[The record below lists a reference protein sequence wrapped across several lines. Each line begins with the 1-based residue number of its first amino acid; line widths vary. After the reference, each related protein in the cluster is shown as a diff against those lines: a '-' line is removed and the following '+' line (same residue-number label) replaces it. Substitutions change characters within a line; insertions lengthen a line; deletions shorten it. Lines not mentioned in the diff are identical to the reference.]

1 MVSNNIDRTLRKKCS
16 ISKDSGIQVMK
27 TVHFSYSDEQIL
39 RLIQENN
46 DESAFTM
53 LYDRYFRM
61 LFNYTY
67 SKVNDQFAAQE
78 IVQELFVSI
87 WQHNN
92 RNTVNSCRSYLFS
105 AVKNLIIS
113 YYRKEYTRKFH
124 YDRWEVQS
132 EGSVNLT
139 DQDILTS
146 DLQKRYEQGLH
157 LLPPK
162 CKEVFILSRKGNT
175 NKEIALQLSISEKTV
190 EHHITKALR
199 VLKEYLKE
207 HFAYALILINFL

>member
-1 MVSNNIDRTLRKKCS
+1 MRT
-16 ISKDSGIQVMK
+16 VNF
-27 TVHFSYSDEQIL
+27 TYSDEHIL
-39 RLIQENN
+39 TLIQENN

-53 LYDRYFRM
+53 LYDRYFRI

-87 WQHNN
+87 WQQRH

-105 AVKNLIIS
+105 SVKNLIIS

-132 EGSVNLT
+132 ECSVALT
-139 DQDILTS
+139 DQDALTS
-146 DLQKRYEQGLH
+146 DLQIRYEEGLH

-162 CKEVFILSRKGNT
+162 CREVFILSRKGHT
-175 NKEIALQLSISEKTV
+175 NKEIAQQLSISEKTV
-190 EHHITKALR
+190 EQHITKALR
-199 VLKEYLKE
+199 VLKEYLRE
-207 HFAYALILINFL
+207 HFAYALILISLF

>member
-1 MVSNNIDRTLRKKCS
+1 MRTV
-16 ISKDSGIQVMK
+16 DF
-27 TVHFSYSDEQIL
+27 TYSDEHIL
-39 RLIQENN
+39 TLIQENN

-53 LYDRYFRM
+53 LYDRYFRI

-87 WQHNN
+87 WQQRH

-105 AVKNLIIS
+105 SVKNLIIS

-132 EGSVNLT
+132 ECSVALT
-139 DQDILTS
+139 DQDVLTS
-146 DLQKRYEQGLH
+146 DLQIRYEQGLH

-162 CKEVFILSRKGNT
+162 CREVFILSRKGHT
-175 NKEIALQLSISEKTV
+175 NKEIAQELSISEKTV
-190 EHHITKALR
+190 EQHITKALR
-199 VLKEYLKE
+199 VLKEYLRE
-207 HFAYALILINFL
+207 HFAYALILISLF

>member
-1 MVSNNIDRTLRKKCS
+1 
-16 ISKDSGIQVMK
+16 MK
-27 TVHFSYSDEQIL
+27 TANFAYSDEQIL
-39 RLIQENN
+39 ARIQDDN

-87 WQHNN
+87 WQQRH
-92 RNTVNSCRSYLFS
+92 RNTVNSWRSYLFS

-113 YYRKEYTRKFH
+113 YFRKEYTRKLH
-124 YDRWEVQS
+124 YERWEARNES
-132 EGSVNLT
+132 SVALT
-139 DQDILTS
+139 DQDTLTS
-146 DLQKRYEQGLH
+146 DLQIRYEEGLH

-162 CKEVFILSRKGNT
+162 CKEVFVLSRKGHT
-175 NKEIALQLSISEKTV
+175 NKEIALELSISEKTV
-190 EHHITKALR
+190 EQHITKALR

-207 HFAYALILINFL
+207 HFAYALILVSLL